1 MLILASKSPR
11 RIEMIKK
18 WNIPFKIIPSDIDE
32 DLYPLD
38 QISYQKAIKISSSN
52 PDDTVISADT
62 VVILNDQVLGKPNDE
77 NDAYKMLK
85 SLSNKTHQVV
95 TSFCIINHNKNIII
109 RDKVTSFVTFNQLDE
124 KLIFDYI
131 NSKSPLDKAGAYGI
145 QDNDKFPIIQELKGS
160 LDNVIGFPQDEI
172 KELLH
177 KNNLI

>member
-1 MLILASKSPR
+1 M
-11 RIEMIKK
+11 
-18 WNIPFKIIPSDIDE
+18 
-32 DLYPLD
+32 
-38 QISYQKAIKISSSN
+38 
-52 PDDTVISADT
+52 
-62 VVILNDQVLGKPNDE
+62 
-77 NDAYKMLK
+77 
-85 SLSNKTHQVV
+85 
-95 TSFCIINHNKNIII
+95 
-109 RDKVTSFVTFNQLDE
+109 DE